1 MKIAIQTGLKTL
13 EELLKN
19 KGYNV
24 VPFRESGLG
33 VKISIVT
40 DIDEAYEEIDPVTF
54 YGPEG
59 DEMVILNA
67 TQLSEED
74 ILRYVEKYAT
84 KPQTVALQN
93 GLEDIKEKLAAKGYD
108 VVSYGDDAKD
118 VRVTVINSVVGA
130 YEEIDPVSFFG
141 EGDNEMVVL
150 DASKLTA
157 EQIVMYV
164 EKYTA

>member
-19 KGYNV
+19 KGYDV

-33 VKISIVT
+33 VKISILT

-59 DEMVILNA
+59 DEMVLLNA

-84 KPQTVALQN
+84 KPQRVSLQK
-93 GLEDIKEKLAAKGYD
+93 GLEAIREKLTAKGYD
-108 VVSYGDDAKD
+108 VVDYGEDGKN
-118 VRVTVINSVVGA
+118 VKVTVINNVEGA

-150 DASKLTA
+150 DASKLT
-157 EQIVMYV
+157 EDQIMKYV